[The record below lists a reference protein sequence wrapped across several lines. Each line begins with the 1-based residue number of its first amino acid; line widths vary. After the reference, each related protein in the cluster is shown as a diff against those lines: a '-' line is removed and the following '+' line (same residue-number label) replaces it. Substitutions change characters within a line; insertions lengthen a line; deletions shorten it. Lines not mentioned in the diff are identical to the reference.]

1 MFRPIATV
9 TAVGTVA
16 RAFGSTV
23 ETDMKK
29 ATMPAR
35 KCRIPALDVMAEA
48 SLTESHESLP
58 HGLVARDSFSENMLI
73 PEPRGLS
80 SLGLDALY
88 RAWRLVGDSFAF
100 V

>member
-1 MFRPIATV
+1 
-9 TAVGTVA
+9 
-16 RAFGSTV
+16 
-23 ETDMKK
+23 
-29 ATMPAR
+29 
-35 KCRIPALDVMAEA
+35 
-48 SLTESHESLP
+48 
-58 HGLVARDSFSENMLI
+58 LI